1 MSFHP
6 VKHVC
11 SGEGGAV
18 LTNDNKL
25 AEKASRLRSHGI
37 NRPFNTDDEKPW
49 YYEQIELGWNYRLT
63 DIQAALGLSQLNR
76 LDQFLTKRR
85 NLAARYNQILNKSPF
100 DKNIVVPPFQEGH
113 AWHLYVIKFKNSKI
127 RNSAYKFFKSENI
140 LTQVHY
146 IPLYKHPYYVK
157 HLGNKVLPGAE
168 EYFKTC
174 LSIPIYPD
182 LKEKEQD
189 RVIETLEKFLQK
201 G

>member
-1 MSFHP
+1 MKNLCHKCPGNKKKKCNVVAPVSFAGATAPLYQCKNLSDQNNFVLIEDASHSPGSWGLDPKGEKVYSANGDYALASTLSFHP

-76 LDQFLTKRR
+76 LDQFLTQRR
-85 NLAARYNQILNKSPF
+85 FLAARYDRILKQKSF
-100 DKNIVVPPFQEGH
+100 
-113 AWHLYVIKFKNSKI
+113 
-127 RNSAYKFFKSENI
+127 
-140 LTQVHY
+140 
-146 IPLYKHPYYVK
+146 
-157 HLGNKVLPGAE
+157 
-168 EYFKTC
+168 
-174 LSIPIYPD
+174 
-182 LKEKEQD
+182 
-189 RVIETLEKFLQK
+189 
-201 G
+201 